1 MLKHRTRRP
10 VLSPC
15 PSHARPPP
23 ACAHR
28 CAQPCSVGA
37 GCSAGCLRDHRED
50 RAAGVAATLP
60 RTSRACLGRP
70 NCTPARDSTA
80 RHLRC
85 LGMGALPKFVPS
97 AGREGVG
104 GRVAGER
111 DPEARDAVGSGL
123 GHRGSPHA
131 SSHACS
137 RPHYQ
142 HELNAR
148 APPPT
153 PRPFSPDGAVF
164 GIGFDDPRATWV
176 LRVVDLHSRRPEGR
190 ADRR

>member
-10 VLSPC
+10 VVSPR
-15 PSHARPPP
+15 PSYARP
-23 ACAHR
+23 AR
-28 CAQPCSVGA
+28 VRSQVCSVWRRCIEGSCWLCYETTA
-37 GCSAGCLRDHRED
+37 RTALQVWLRRSLERVVRASDGPTARTHATAPARPSWNCLRMG
-50 RAAGVAATLP
+50 GVAQ
-60 RTSRACLGRP
+60 
-70 NCTPARDSTA
+70 
-80 RHLRC
+80 
-85 LGMGALPKFVPS
+85 FVPS

-137 RPHYQ
+137 RPHCQ

-176 LRVVDLHSRRPEGR
+176 LRVDS
-190 ADRR
+190 